1 MWELYALWVFTP
13 VILNHYLD
21 FHTAYDFNVSLWSF
35 LIIGLG
41 VIGCIVGGRIAHNR
55 GASKVAFASLHL
67 SLICCLMFP
76 FVFYSSPM
84 LFIPFMLFWGIVVIA
99 NSVTRELKG
108 TALTVSTCIGFGV
121 TIVSIQFVGI
131 LNSYFSNPIVFVIMA
146 LGPIVAIFYSRF
158 LNR

>member
-1 MWELYALWVFTP
+1 
-13 VILNHYLD
+13 
-21 FHTAYDFNVSLWSF
+21 
-35 LIIGLG
+35 
-41 VIGCIVGGRIAHNR
+41 
-55 GASKVAFASLHL
+55 
-67 SLICCLMFP
+67 
-76 FVFYSSPM
+76 M
-84 LFIPFMLFWGIVVIA
+84 LFIPFMLFWGIVVIADSALFSSLIA

-131 LNSYFSNPIVFVIMA
+131 LNSYFSNPIVFVITA